1 MIPCVGQEMYKMI
14 LDHLVVPK
22 RKEAMETTRVGTSL
36 AVQWLK
42 LRLPMQGVGL
52 ILVPK
57 ILHVLGS
64 KNQNIKQEQYCNK
77 FNKDFK
83 KKKGEKHKGHV

>member
-1 MIPCVGQEMYKMI
+1 MYKMI

-22 RKEAMETTRVGTSL
+22 RKEAMKTTRVGTSL

-42 LRLPMQGVGL
+42 LCLPMQEVGL

-57 ILHVLGS
+57 IPHVFGS
-64 KNQNIKQEQYCNK
+64 KNQNIMQEQYCNK

-83 KKKGEKHKGHV
+83 KKIGEKHKGHVWM